1 MFVVLDL
8 GLLFFALSLVH
19 QSDLDLLV
27 ELHLLAHLL
36 LGLGLHVAATLV
48 DDVTCLLAGLLDLFE
63 RTAFLLL
70 QQVDAV
76 AEESEV
82 VLCTLSGQFGGNKL
96 LVESGI
102 IVLFIRRQ
110 VHLVLV
116 ISLDGKLGLLLSML
130 VDGRIVSL
138 NDVHNQFII

>member
-8 GLLFFALSLVH
+8 GLLLFALGLVH

-36 LGLGLHVAATLV
+36 LGLVLHVAATLV
-48 DDVTCLLAGLLDLFE
+48 DDVTGLLAGLLNLFE
-63 RTAFLLL
+63 STAFLLL
-70 QQVDAV
+70 QQIDAV
-76 AEESEV
+76 TEESEV

-96 LVESGI
+96 LMEGGI

-116 ISLDGKLGLLLSML
+116 ISLDGIIGLLLSML